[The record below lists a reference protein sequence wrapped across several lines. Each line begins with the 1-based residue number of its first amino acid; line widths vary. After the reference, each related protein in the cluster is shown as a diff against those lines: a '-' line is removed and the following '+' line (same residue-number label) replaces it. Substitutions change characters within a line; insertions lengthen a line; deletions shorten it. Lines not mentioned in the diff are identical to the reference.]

1 MLTAEGVKALLEVKE
16 QKLAHPESLVM
27 HSYLQETESGICTC
41 IGGQL
46 ILNKYGLDKL
56 RETSE
61 VPCNCHVL
69 ASSILGM
76 PVTKEE
82 IYEDR
87 TLDTDKLFYV
97 SCWSESLI
105 NSWDEEEEYSPERA
119 LVVAEVIDKFVAT
132 HYKTEKETENA

>member
-1 MLTAEGVKALLEVKE
+1 MLTAEGAKALLKVKE

-27 HSYLQETESGICTC
+27 HSYFKETESGVCTC

-61 VPCNCHVL
+61 VPHNCHVL

-82 IYEDR
+82 VEEYR
-87 TLDTDKLFYV
+87 TPDTDKLFYV
-97 SCWSESLI
+97 SYWSESLR
-105 NSWDEEEEYSPERA
+105 NSWHEAEEYSPERA

>member
-1 MLTAEGVKALLEVKE
+1 MLTAEGVKALLKVKE

-27 HSYLQETESGICTC
+27 HDYFLETESGICTC

-56 RETSE
+56 RETSK
-61 VPCNCHVL
+61 VLCNCHVL

-82 IYEDR
+82 VEDDR
-87 TLDTDKLFYV
+87 TLDTDKLFYL
-97 SCWSESLI
+97 SCWSESLRD
-105 NSWDEEEEYSPERA
+105 SWNEEEEYSPERA
-119 LVVAEVIDKFVAT
+119 LVVAEVIDEFVAT
-132 HYKTEKETENA
+132 HYIEDKNA